1 MIDFL
6 YCLDYDD
13 HRLDT
18 EGQPPA
24 SEPHDSIPPTMF
36 KFHGGI
42 GSISDPDVYKATVA
56 KQPTGLNCVSLL
68 INAKVYI
75 IADKYDIHSLKEW
88 AVTKYKEVL
97 PATWNSTSF
106 VESARLIY
114 ENTVDSD
121 RMLREVII
129 RKASENVKALF
140 DRGEFV
146 ELLRSH
152 SEFAIE
158 VLKDVVFN
166 QLDDV
171 QKVEADELDSWGSF
185 GKKGKKKSPF

>member
-1 MIDFL
+1 MEKMIDFL

-18 EGQPPA
+18 KGQPPA
-24 SEPHDSIPPTMF
+24 SGPHNSIPPPVQGGTDSIPAV
-36 KFHGGI
+36 
-42 GSISDPDVYKATVA
+42 DEATVA
-56 KQPTGLNCVSLL
+56 EQPTGLNSVSLL
-68 INAKVYI
+68 INAKTYI

-114 ENTVDSD
+114 ENTLDND

-129 RKASENVKALF
+129 QKASENVKALF
-140 DRGEFV
+140 GRGEFV
-146 ELLRSH
+146 ELL
-152 SEFAIE
+152 
-158 VLKDVVFN
+158 
-166 QLDDV
+166 
-171 QKVEADELDSWGSF
+171 
-185 GKKGKKKSPF
+185 